1 MRVLVTGGAG
11 GLGSNVVAL
20 AAARGLE
27 VRALVRNPARAAKIE
42 GVEWIAGDALDTRK
56 LREAAD
62 GCAALFHMVNVNIT
76 KDWIKTTAA
85 LLEAAIEA
93 CRATGA
99 RLVFPANVWVFGRG
113 ERGKKIAEDAPYAP
127 CSSKGLA
134 RQHKEERIR
143 ASGIRHVMVRL
154 PEFYG
159 PHVQTLTGPP
169 LLAISQR
176 KRGMWLGPADLDVE
190 FVYMPDAA
198 RALLTIGLAERVDG
212 EVFHYAGAAPI
223 TPREFFSIAQ
233 EVAGGGGIRV
243 LPAALV
249 RAIGLAYGPARAFAD
264 ILHLWTDP
272 IVLDGEKL
280 SARFPDLAP
289 TPYRDGIET
298 TLAWLRAH
306 PDAPMYW

>member
-1 MRVLVTGGAG
+1 
-11 GLGSNVVAL
+11 
-20 AAARGLE
+20 
-27 VRALVRNPARAAKIE
+27 
-42 GVEWIAGDALDTRK
+42 
-56 LREAAD
+56 
-62 GCAALFHMVNVNIT
+62 
-76 KDWIKTTAA
+76 
-85 LLEAAIEA
+85 
-93 CRATGA
+93 
-99 RLVFPANVWVFGRG
+99 
-113 ERGKKIAEDAPYAP
+113 
-127 CSSKGLA
+127 
-134 RQHKEERIR
+134 
-143 ASGIRHVMVRL
+143 
-154 PEFYG
+154 
-159 PHVQTLTGPP
+159 
-169 LLAISQR
+169 
-176 KRGMWLGPADLDVE
+176 
-190 FVYMPDAA
+190 MPDAA
-198 RALLTIGLAERVDG
+198 RALLTNVLSERYDG
-212 EVFHYAGAAPI
+212 EVLHYAGAAPI